1 MQRYPINLRI
11 KKLRE
16 SQGLTQSQFAQM
28 LNVKQQSV
36 SSWETGSTTPDISVI
51 YEINRIFNI
60 SFDDLMSY
68 NPKPKLKI
76 KRSNPN
82 KRCCELGG
90 AALDSL
96 DSDDFEFLKSTIEF
110 LAKRKEKSSS

>member
-1 MQRYPINLRI
+1 
-11 KKLRE
+11 
-16 SQGLTQSQFAQM
+16 
-28 LNVKQQSV
+28 
-36 SSWETGSTTPDISVI
+36 
-51 YEINRIFNI
+51 
-60 SFDDLMSY
+60 MSY

-76 KRSNPN
+76 KRSIPN

-90 AALDSL
+90 PALDSL